1 MNYAFS
7 TLGCEEF
14 EWDDVVALAR
24 RHGITQIEPRA
35 LGDTVDLPVY
45 LQGRFGSPA
54 AWAEAVADAGVSIVV
69 LDASCR
75 LFADDPES
83 EAELLA
89 LAPWAEAVGCRYI
102 RIFDGGE
109 TFDQATLELGARRW
123 AWWCEQ
129 RERHGWQVDLI
140 IETHD
145 VTVSSKEIKALRE
158 ALPNPPQILWD
169 TFLTWARGKEDPAD
183 TWREIAE
190 SVVHIH
196 VKDGYVGG
204 EGGEFT
210 LTLPGDGK
218 YPMDSFRNAM
228 AGSSFAGAI
237 SLEWARKWHRYL
249 PPLEDALNVAA
260 ERKWW

>member
-1 MNYAFS
+1 MKYAFS

-24 RHGITQIEPRA
+24 RHGIKEIEPRA
-35 LGDTVDLPVY
+35 LGNTVDLPVY
-45 LQGRFGSPA
+45 LQQKFGHPA
-54 AWAEAVADAGVSIVV
+54 GWAEAVTAAGVNIVV

-75 LFADDPES
+75 LFAEDTEG
-83 EAELLA
+83 EEELVA
-89 LAPWAEAVGCRYI
+89 LAPWADAVGCRYI

-109 TFDQATLELGARRW
+109 AFDQATLAMGARRW
-123 AWWCEQ
+123 AWWCQQ
-129 RERHGWQVDLI
+129 RAEHNWHVDLI

-145 VTVSSKEIKALRE
+145 VTVSSIEINTLRE
-158 ALPNPPQILWD
+158 TLPNPPGILWD

-183 TWREIAE
+183 TWQHIAP
-190 SVVHIH
+190 SVRHIH

-204 EGGEFT
+204 DGGEFT

-218 YPMDSFRNAM
+218 YPMESFRNAL
-228 AGSSFAGAI
+228 AGSDFSGAI
-237 SLEWARKWHRYL
+237 SMEWARKWHRYL
-249 PPLEDALNVAA
+249 PPLEDALHVAA